1 MGVYH
6 QIKDKFIMQNARADW
21 ASYRAQLTD
30 LILQMYPETV
40 MIVGAG
46 RCNDIDLGKLVGAGV
61 GGDNDIDRGGLA
73 STGAGRCDDIDPG
86 RRMGEGV
93 RRVVLLDVDTDGM
106 QEAAASLPE
115 EQRSKL
121 ELRTSSLTG
130 ISEDD
135 MEAFCDR
142 MLSYVRSA
150 GRDLSVNSVRGELM
164 SSMDMMESK
173 LDSEQKGRLDSELNR
188 EWDHE
193 KESRGNS
200 EREGEQES
208 RQESKQES
216 KRESKQE
223 SKQEDNLEREQK
235 SKPADGVPVSKAS
248 VPESRQDIVICCGV
262 HSQLFSTLSFFVR
275 SLIHSLHDILPG
287 VDVLEGEASERIRRM
302 NDQVIP
308 GINRAL
314 YNAAGKCVIFGNEF
328 MPEHPVEGAH
338 QCILDVREHY
348 RPEEAHLTW
357 EFNKAEGI
365 SYDMLIQIC
374 RV

>member
-6 QIKDKFIMQNARADW
+6 QIKDKFIMRNARADW
-21 ASYRAQLTD
+21 ASYRTQLTD

-46 RCNDIDLGKLVGAGV
+46 RCNDIDLG
-61 GGDNDIDRGGLA
+61 
-73 STGAGRCDDIDPG
+73 
-86 RRMGEGV
+86 RRMSEGV

-106 QEAAASLPE
+106 QEAAAALPE

-121 ELRTSSLTG
+121 EFRTGSLTG

-150 GRDLSVNSVRGELM
+150 GRDLTVGSVRCELM
-164 SSMDMMESK
+164 RGMDNLKGRIESIHESSVDSELRAGSDIERDSRLDGG
-173 LDSEQKGRLDSELNR
+173 LDSER
-188 EWDHE
+188 ESE
-193 KESRGNS
+193 KENRSDS
-200 EREGEQES
+200 EREGERES
-208 RQESKQES
+208 RQ
-216 KRESKQE
+216 ESKQE

-248 VPESRQDIVICCGV
+248 VPEGRPDIVVCCGV

-275 SLIHSLHDILPG
+275 SLIHSLQDILPG
-287 VDVLEGEASERIRRM
+287 VDVLEGEVSERIRRM

-308 GINRAL
+308 DINRAL

>member
-6 QIKDKFIMQNARADW
+6 QIKDKFIMRNARADW
-21 ASYRAQLTD
+21 ASYRDQLTD

-46 RCNDIDLGKLVGAGV
+46 RCNDIDLGRL
-61 GGDNDIDRGGLA
+61 L
-73 STGAGRCDDIDPG
+73 STGAERCNDNDPG
-86 RRMGEGV
+86 RRMSEGV
-93 RRVVLLDVDTDGM
+93 CRVVLLDVDTDGM
-106 QEAAASLPE
+106 QEAAASLSE

-121 ELRTSSLTG
+121 ELRTGSLTG

-150 GRDLSVNSVRGELM
+150 GRDLSVEYVRRELM
-164 SSMDMMESK
+164 EGMDMLESK
-173 LDSEQKGRLDSELNR
+173 LRAGPDIGRDSRLDGGLDSER
-188 EWDHE
+188 ENE
-193 KESRGNS
+193 PAEGVS
-200 EREGEQES
+200 EM
-208 RQESKQES
+208 
-216 KRESKQE
+216 
-223 SKQEDNLEREQK
+223 DALY
-235 SKPADGVPVSKAS
+235 
-248 VPESRQDIVICCGV
+248 PESCSDIVVCCGV

-275 SLIHSLHDILPG
+275 SLIHSLQDILPG
-287 VDVLEGEASERIRRM
+287 VDVLEGEVSERIRRM

-308 GINRAL
+308 GINRTL
-314 YNAAGKCVIFGNEF
+314 YKAAGKCVIFGNEF

-338 QCILDVREHY
+338 QCILDVRKNY

-365 SYDMLIQIC
+365 TYDMMIQIC

>member
-6 QIKDKFIMQNARADW
+6 QIKDKFIMRNARADW
-21 ASYRAQLTD
+21 ASYRTQLTE

-46 RCNDIDLGKLVGAGV
+46 RCNDIDLGRLVSAGA
-61 GGDNDIDRGGLA
+61 
-73 STGAGRCDDIDPG
+73 
-86 RRMGEGV
+86 

-106 QEAAASLPE
+106 QEAAAYLPE
-115 EQRSKL
+115 EQRSML
-121 ELRTSSLTG
+121 ELRTGSLTG

-150 GRDLSVNSVRGELM
+150 GRDLSVESVRCELM
-164 SSMDMMESK
+164 EGMDV
-173 LDSEQKGRLDSELNR
+173 
-188 EWDHE
+188 
-193 KESRGNS
+193 
-200 EREGEQES
+200 
-208 RQESKQES
+208 
-216 KRESKQE
+216 
-223 SKQEDNLEREQK
+223 LEREQK
-235 SKPADGVPVSKAS
+235 SKPADGVLAS
-248 VPESRQDIVICCGV
+248 DMIFPEDHPDLVVCCGV

-275 SLIHSLHDILPG
+275 SLIHSLQDILPG
-287 VDVLEGEASERIRRM
+287 VDVLEGEVSERIRRM

-308 GINRAL
+308 GINRTL
-314 YNAAGKCVIFGNEF
+314 YKAAGKCVIFGNEF

-365 SYDMLIQIC
+365 TYDMLIQIC

>member
-6 QIKDKFIMQNARADW
+6 QIKDKFIMRNARADW
-21 ASYRAQLTD
+21 ASYRDQLTD

-46 RCNDIDLGKLVGAGV
+46 RCNDIDLGRL
-61 GGDNDIDRGGLA
+61 L
-73 STGAGRCDDIDPG
+73 STGAERCNDNDPG
-86 RRMGEGV
+86 RRMSEGV
-93 RRVVLLDVDTDGM
+93 CRVVLLDVDTDGM
-106 QEAAASLPE
+106 QEAAASLSE

-121 ELRTSSLTG
+121 ELRTGSLTG

-150 GRDLSVNSVRGELM
+150 GRDLSVEYVRRELM
-164 SSMDMMESK
+164 EGMDMLESK
-173 LDSEQKGRLDSELNR
+173 LRAGPDIGRDSRLDGGLDSER
-188 EWDHE
+188 ENE
-193 KESRGNS
+193 PAEGVS
-200 EREGEQES
+200 EM
-208 RQESKQES
+208 
-216 KRESKQE
+216 
-223 SKQEDNLEREQK
+223 DALY
-235 SKPADGVPVSKAS
+235 
-248 VPESRQDIVICCGV
+248 PESCSDIVVCCGV

-275 SLIHSLHDILPG
+275 SLIHSLQDILPG
-287 VDVLEGEASERIRRM
+287 VDVLEGEVSERIRRM

-308 GINRAL
+308 GINRTL
-314 YNAAGKCVIFGNEF
+314 YKAAGKCVIFGNEF
-328 MPEHPVEGAH
+328 MSEHPVEGAH

-365 SYDMLIQIC
+365 TYDMLIQIC

>member
-6 QIKDKFIMQNARADW
+6 QIKDKFIMRNARADW
-21 ASYRAQLTD
+21 ASYRDQLTD

-46 RCNDIDLGKLVGAGV
+46 RCNDIDLGRLVSVGAERCN
-61 GGDNDIDRGGLA
+61 DN
-73 STGAGRCDDIDPG
+73 DPG
-86 RRMGEGV
+86 RRMSEGV

-121 ELRTSSLTG
+121 ELRTGSLTG

-150 GRDLSVNSVRGELM
+150 GRDLSVEYVRRELM
-164 SSMDMMESK
+164 EGMNVLESK
-173 LDSEQKGRLDSELNR
+173 LRAGPDIGRDSRPDIGRDSRLDGGLDSER
-188 EWDHE
+188 ESE
-193 KESRGNS
+193 KENRSDS
-200 EREGEQES
+200 ERESEQ
-208 RQESKQES
+208 
-216 KRESKQE
+216 ESKQE
-223 SKQEDNLEREQK
+223 SKQESGLDGELESGQENE
-235 SKPADGVPVSKAS
+235 PAEGVSAIDALY
-248 VPESRQDIVICCGV
+248 PESCSDIVVCCGV

-275 SLIHSLHDILPG
+275 SLIHSLQDILPG
-287 VDVLEGEASERIRRM
+287 VDVLEGEVSERIRRM
-302 NDQVIP
+302 NDQAIP
-308 GINRAL
+308 GINRTL
-314 YNAAGKCVIFGNEF
+314 YKAAGKCVIFGNEF

-365 SYDMLIQIC
+365 TYDMLIQIC

>member
-6 QIKDKFIMQNARADW
+6 QIKDKFIMRNARADW
-21 ASYRAQLTD
+21 ASYRDQLTD

-46 RCNDIDLGKLVGAGV
+46 RCNDIDLGRLVSVGAERCN
-61 GGDNDIDRGGLA
+61 DN
-73 STGAGRCDDIDPG
+73 DPG
-86 RRMGEGV
+86 RRMSEGV
-93 RRVVLLDVDTDGM
+93 RRVVLLDVDADGM

-121 ELRTSSLTG
+121 ELRTGSLTG

-135 MEAFCDR
+135 METFCDR
-142 MLSYVRSA
+142 MLSYVRST
-150 GRDLSVNSVRGELM
+150 GRDLSVEYVRRELM
-164 SSMDMMESK
+164 
-173 LDSEQKGRLDSELNR
+173 
-188 EWDHE
+188 
-193 KESRGNS
+193 
-200 EREGEQES
+200 EGM
-208 RQESKQES
+208 
-216 KRESKQE
+216 
-223 SKQEDNLEREQK
+223 DNLK
-235 SKPADGVPVSKAS
+235 GVLAS
-248 VPESRQDIVICCGV
+248 DMIFPEDHPDLVVCCGV

-275 SLIHSLHDILPG
+275 SLLHSLKDILPG
-287 VDVLEGEASERIRRM
+287 VDVLEGEVSERIRRM

-308 GINRAL
+308 GINRTL
-314 YNAAGKCVIFGNEF
+314 YKAAGKCVIFGNEF

-365 SYDMLIQIC
+365 TYDMLIQIC

>member
-6 QIKDKFIMQNARADW
+6 QIKDKFIMRNARADW
-21 ASYRAQLTD
+21 APYRTQLTD
-30 LILQMYPETV
+30 LILQMYPDSV

-46 RCNDIDLGKLVGAGV
+46 RCNDIDLGRLVGAGAEKCN
-61 GGDNDIDRGGLA
+61 DN
-73 STGAGRCDDIDPG
+73 DPG
-86 RRMGEGV
+86 RCMSEGV

-121 ELRTSSLTG
+121 ELRTGSLTG

-150 GRDLSVNSVRGELM
+150 GRDLSVESVRRELM
-164 SSMDMMESK
+164 REMDN
-173 LDSEQKGRLDSELNR
+173 LKGRL
-188 EWDHE
+188 
-193 KESRGNS
+193 
-200 EREGEQES
+200 
-208 RQESKQES
+208 ESKQES
-216 KRESKQE
+216 SVDSELDRERDREKENRSDSERESEQESKQE
-223 SKQEDNLEREQK
+223 SKQESGQENE
-235 SKPADGVPVSKAS
+235 PAEGVSAMDALY
-248 VPESRQDIVICCGV
+248 PESCSDIVVCCGV

-275 SLIHSLHDILPG
+275 SLIHSLQDILPG
-287 VDVLEGEASERIRRM
+287 VDVLEGEVSERIRRM

-308 GINRAL
+308 GINRTL
-314 YNAAGKCVIFGNEF
+314 YKAAGKCVIFGNEF

-365 SYDMLIQIC
+365 TYDMLIQIC

>member
-6 QIKDKFIMQNARADW
+6 QIKDKFIMRNARADW
-21 ASYRAQLTD
+21 ASYRTRLTD

-46 RCNDIDLGKLVGAGV
+46 RCNDIDLGRLLNAGAERCN
-61 GGDNDIDRGGLA
+61 DN
-73 STGAGRCDDIDPG
+73 DPG
-86 RRMGEGV
+86 RRMSERV
-93 RRVVLLDVDTDGM
+93 RRVILLDVDTDGM

-121 ELRTSSLTG
+121 ELRTGSLTG

-135 MEAFCDR
+135 METFCDR

-150 GRDLSVNSVRGELM
+150 GRDLSVESVRCELM
-164 SSMDMMESK
+164 EGMDVLESK
-173 LDSEQKGRLDSELNR
+173 LTAGPDIGRDSRLDGGLDSE
-188 EWDHE
+188 
-193 KESRGNS
+193 
-200 EREGEQES
+200 
-208 RQESKQES
+208 
-216 KRESKQE
+216 RESGQE
-223 SKQEDNLEREQK
+223 NE
-235 SKPADGVPVSKAS
+235 PAEGVSAMDALY
-248 VPESRQDIVICCGV
+248 PESCSDIVVCCGV

-275 SLIHSLHDILPG
+275 SLIHSLYDILPG
-287 VDVLEGEASERIRRM
+287 VDVLEGEVSEQIRRM
-302 NDQVIP
+302 NDRVIP
-308 GINRAL
+308 GINRTL
-314 YNAAGKCVIFGNEF
+314 YKAAGKCVIFGNEF

-365 SYDMLIQIC
+365 TYDMLIQIC

>member
-6 QIKDKFIMQNARADW
+6 QIKDKFIMRNVRADW
-21 ASYRAQLTD
+21 ASYRDQLTD

-46 RCNDIDLGKLVGAGV
+46 RCNDIDLGRLVGAG
-61 GGDNDIDRGGLA
+61 A
-73 STGAGRCDDIDPG
+73 
-86 RRMGEGV
+86 

-106 QEAAASLPE
+106 QEAAAALPE

-121 ELRTSSLTG
+121 ELRTGSLTG

-135 MEAFCDR
+135 METFCDR

-150 GRDLSVNSVRGELM
+150 GRNLSVNSVRGELM
-164 SSMDMMESK
+164 RGMDN
-173 LDSEQKGRLDSELNR
+173 LKGRL
-188 EWDHE
+188 
-193 KESRGNS
+193 
-200 EREGEQES
+200 
-208 RQESKQES
+208 
-216 KRESKQE
+216 ESKQE
-223 SKQEDNLEREQK
+223 SKQESGLDGELESGQENE
-235 SKPADGVPVSKAS
+235 PAEGVSAMDALY
-248 VPESRQDIVICCGV
+248 PESCSDIVVCCGV

-275 SLIHSLHDILPG
+275 SLIHSLQDILPG
-287 VDVLEGEASERIRRM
+287 VDVLEGEVSERIRRM

>member
-6 QIKDKFIMQNARADW
+6 QIKDKFIMRNARADW
-21 ASYRAQLTD
+21 ASYRTQLTD

-46 RCNDIDLGKLVGAGV
+46 RCNDIDLGRLVGAGAERCN
-61 GGDNDIDRGGLA
+61 DN
-73 STGAGRCDDIDPG
+73 DPG
-86 RRMGEGV
+86 RRMSEGV

-106 QEAAASLPE
+106 QEAAVSLPE

-121 ELRTSSLTG
+121 ELRTGSLTG

-135 MEAFCDR
+135 METFCDR

-150 GRDLSVNSVRGELM
+150 GKDLSVEYVRRELM
-164 SSMDMMESK
+164 EGMDVLESK
-173 LDSEQKGRLDSELNR
+173 LRAGPDIGRDSRLAGGLDSER
-188 EWDHE
+188 ENE
-193 KESRGNS
+193 PA
-200 EREGEQES
+200 EG
-208 RQESKQES
+208 
-216 KRESKQE
+216 
-223 SKQEDNLEREQK
+223 
-235 SKPADGVPVSKAS
+235 VSAMDALY
-248 VPESRQDIVICCGV
+248 PESCSDIVVCCGV

-275 SLIHSLHDILPG
+275 SLIHSLQDILPG
-287 VDVLEGEASERIRRM
+287 VDVLEGEVSERIRRM

-308 GINRAL
+308 GINRTL
-314 YNAAGKCVIFGNEF
+314 YKAAGKCVVFGNEF

-365 SYDMLIQIC
+365 TYDMLIQIC

>member
-6 QIKDKFIMQNARADW
+6 QIKDKFIMRNARADW
-21 ASYRAQLTD
+21 ASYRTQLTD

-46 RCNDIDLGKLVGAGV
+46 RCNDIDLGRLVGAGAERCN
-61 GGDNDIDRGGLA
+61 DN
-73 STGAGRCDDIDPG
+73 DPG
-86 RRMGEGV
+86 RRMSEGV

-106 QEAAASLPE
+106 QEAAVSLPE

-121 ELRTSSLTG
+121 ELRTGSLTG

-135 MEAFCDR
+135 METFCDR

-150 GRDLSVNSVRGELM
+150 GKDLSVEYVRRELM
-164 SSMDMMESK
+164 EGMDVLESK
-173 LDSEQKGRLDSELNR
+173 LRAGPDIGRDSRLDGGLDSER
-188 EWDHE
+188 ENE
-193 KESRGNS
+193 PA
-200 EREGEQES
+200 EG
-208 RQESKQES
+208 
-216 KRESKQE
+216 
-223 SKQEDNLEREQK
+223 
-235 SKPADGVPVSKAS
+235 VSAMDALY
-248 VPESRQDIVICCGV
+248 PESCSDIVVCCGV

-275 SLIHSLHDILPG
+275 SLIHSLQDILPG
-287 VDVLEGEASERIRRM
+287 VDVLEGEVSERIRRM

-308 GINRAL
+308 GINRTL
-314 YNAAGKCVIFGNEF
+314 YKAAGKCVVFGNEF

-365 SYDMLIQIC
+365 TYDMLIQIC

>member
-6 QIKDKFIMQNARADW
+6 QIKDKFIMRNARADW
-21 ASYRAQLTD
+21 ASYRDQLTD
-30 LILQMYPETV
+30 LILQMYPDSV

-46 RCNDIDLGKLVGAGV
+46 RCNDIDLGRLVSAGAERCN
-61 GGDNDIDRGGLA
+61 DN
-73 STGAGRCDDIDPG
+73 DPG
-86 RRMGEGV
+86 RRMSDGV

-106 QEAAASLPE
+106 QEAAAYLPE

-121 ELRTSSLTG
+121 ELRTGSLTG

-135 MEAFCDR
+135 METFCDR

-150 GRDLSVNSVRGELM
+150 GRDLSVEYVRGELM
-164 SSMDMMESK
+164 EGMDVLESK
-173 LDSEQKGRLDSELNR
+173 LRAGPDIGRDSRLDGGLDSER
-188 EWDHE
+188 ESE
-193 KESRGNS
+193 KENRSDIERES
-200 EREGEQES
+200 ERGSGQEG
-208 RQESKQES
+208 
-216 KRESKQE
+216 
-223 SKQEDNLEREQK
+223 KQEDGLDREKK
-235 SKPADGVPVSKAS
+235 SKPADGVLAS
-248 VPESRQDIVICCGV
+248 DMIFHEDHPDLVVCCGV

-275 SLIHSLHDILPG
+275 SLIHSLQDILPG
-287 VDVLEGEASERIRRM
+287 VDVLEGEVSERIRRM

-308 GINRAL
+308 GINRTL
-314 YNAAGKCVIFGNEF
+314 YKAAGKCVIFGNEF
-328 MPEHPVEGAH
+328 MSEHPVEGAH

-365 SYDMLIQIC
+365 TYDMLIQIC